1 MSLWPGL
8 FQWLAKNI
16 IQLESSCALTYL
28 WTVWGAKNKLSHCS
42 SVCFLLLQISQAKC
56 IYGEMRNNYWEMK
69 TLFKKHTRRHTSL
82 KTVILGENEFQGLC
96 LCFKHL
102 RKPLLTLGSRCT
114 HRCHHFSLG
123 ICLWECLS
131 SLETVSSLTVRTEIV
146 HSAPVPGVWQNT
158 WQHSRYSVFTEWIT
172 HIFFCIL
179 SVLTKF
185 HSLPVDLPFGNS

>member
-1 MSLWPGL
+1 
-8 FQWLAKNI
+8 
-16 IQLESSCALTYL
+16 
-28 WTVWGAKNKLSHCS
+28 
-42 SVCFLLLQISQAKC
+42 
-56 IYGEMRNNYWEMK
+56 MRSNYWEMK

-82 KTVILGENEFQGLC
+82 KTVISGENEFQGLR

-114 HRCHHFSLG
+114 HRYHHFSLG

-172 HIFFCIL
+172 HILLHTVCVDKVSFFTGRFTFWKQLKDSETSINKEAMIL
-179 SVLTKF
+179 LNFLTV
-185 HSLPVDLPFGNS
+185 HWS